1 MLADARVFDLLAR
14 TSRTFAL
21 AVPLLEPAL
30 ARDVALAYLLFR
42 VADTVEDETTW
53 PADVRAGLLSDFAS
67 RMPQLDHA
75 SAEAFL
81 GRLATLP
88 AVASEDCRELLNEL
102 PALAASLDRGEGARP
117 SHQAIRKHVARTA
130 CGMSETLARGHERG
144 RPGLDTL
151 EELRAYCYFVA
162 GIVGEL
168 LTDAFVVAEPTL
180 ASVEVELRMH
190 DARFGEGL
198 QLVNVLKDRRD
209 DAEHGRAFVPPEVP
223 ESALFSLA
231 REDLGHAE
239 RYVRALARGGATRG
253 MLAFTRLPLALARET
268 LDLVERNGPGTKV
281 SRERVGRILAELDRP
296 IEDAT
301 V

>member
-53 PADVRAGLLSDFAS
+53 PADVRADLLHDFSS
-67 RMPQLDHA
+67 RMPHLDRA

-81 GRLATLP
+81 ARLAALP
-88 AVASEDCRELLNEL
+88 AVASEDCRELLNDL
-102 PALAASLDRGEGARP
+102 PALALSLEPTP
-117 SHQAIRKHVARTA
+117 SHEAIRKHVARTA
-130 CGMSETLARGHERG
+130 RGMSETLARGHARG

-168 LTDAFVVAEPTL
+168 LTDAFVLAAPTL
-180 ASVEVELRMH
+180 ASVDGELRLH

-223 ESALFSLA
+223 ESTLFSLA

-268 LDLVERNGPGTKV
+268 LDLVERHGPGTKV
-281 SRERVGRILAELDRP
+281 SRERVGRLLAELDRP
-296 IEDAT
+296 LEDLGA
-301 V
+301 

>member
-1 MLADARVFDLLAR
+1 MLADARIFDLLAR

-21 AVPLLEPAL
+21 AVPLLEPEL

-42 VADTVEDETTW
+42 VADTIEDETTW
-53 PADVRAGLLSDFAS
+53 PADVRAELLGDLAS
-67 RMPQLDHA
+67 RMPELDHT

-81 GRLATLP
+81 SRLAPLP
-88 AVASEDCRELLNEL
+88 EVVSEDCRELLNDL
-102 PALAASLDRGEGARP
+102 PALATSLEP
-117 SHQAIRKHVARTA
+117 SAAHQSIRKHVARTTR
-130 CGMSETLARGHERG
+130 GMSETLARGHARG

-168 LTDAFVVAEPTL
+168 LTDTFVLAEPAL
-180 ASVEVELRMH
+180 ASVEAELRMH

-268 LDLVERNGPGTKV
+268 LDVVERNGPGTKV
-281 SRERVGRILAELDRP
+281 SRERVGRILTELDRP
-296 IEDAT
+296 LEDAT